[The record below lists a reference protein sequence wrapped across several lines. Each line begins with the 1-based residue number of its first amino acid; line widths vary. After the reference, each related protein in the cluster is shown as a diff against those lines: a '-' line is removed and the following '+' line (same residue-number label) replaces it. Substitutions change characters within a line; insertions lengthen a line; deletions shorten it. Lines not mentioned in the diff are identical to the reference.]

1 MVKMAHYLY
10 TSEIAKS
17 VGVHPNTIRLYE
29 EWGFL
34 PPVPRSPSGYRL
46 FTEVHRDQMR
56 LARTA
61 LHGGWPGETIRKSA
75 AELVRQAAAGDLAV
89 VQSKRPLA
97 AVVQTTVGVADGA
110 GNITTPYLMGNY
122 RAFSAAA
129 NAVYLPLAARQYY
142 NYDSGFQV
150 QNARNGDTTFTLKYY
165 RPGQSQPVLSL
176 TQTVGAYHSFN
187 FWRPQGLPPD
197 YLGSAVVE
205 VTSGGPVVVVGQYDK
220 VNNAQSRYGMNQYEG
235 VTAGTWSEI
244 LPYVQWSS
252 PWTWT
257 GIMAQNMGSSATDIF
272 LAFYDPN
279 GAWAGLS
286 TEPGVLPRTSP
297 VFWQEI
303 AGFLGSA
310 AASSNPAL
318 PLGLVVN
325 LDRLEAADWTNK
337 DGLMGYSAVR

>member
-1 MVKMAHYLY
+1 LAPLVFKRWLY
-10 TSEIAKS
+10 SNPAWRQTSDL
-17 VGVHPNTIRLYE
+17 VLHNPNT
-29 EWGFL
+29 
-34 PPVPRSPSGYRL
+34 
-46 FTEVHRDQMR
+46 Q
-56 LARTA
+56 
-61 LHGGWPGETIRKSA
+61 SA
-75 AELVRQAAAGDLAV
+75 SVTVTFYDSWAGDSGSHQETRTIPANGQVVINGTELPTWESGWGASLASAV
-89 VQSKRPLA
+89 VQSNRPLA
-97 AVVQTTVGVADGA
+97 AVVQTTVGLADGA

-122 RAFSAAA
+122 RAFSTAA
-129 NAVYLPLAARQYY
+129 NAVYLPLAAREYY

-150 QNARNGDTTFTLKYY
+150 QNARNGNTTFTLKYY

-257 GIMAQNMGSSATDIF
+257 GIMAQNMGSSATNVT
-272 LAFYDPN
+272 LTFYNQD
-279 GAWAGLS
+279 GAWAGS
-286 TEPGVLPRTSP
+286 ATEPGILPRTAP

-303 AGFLGSA
+303 SGFLGSA
-310 AASSNPAL
+310 VASSDPGQ

-325 LDRLEAADWTNK
+325 LDRLEATNWTNK